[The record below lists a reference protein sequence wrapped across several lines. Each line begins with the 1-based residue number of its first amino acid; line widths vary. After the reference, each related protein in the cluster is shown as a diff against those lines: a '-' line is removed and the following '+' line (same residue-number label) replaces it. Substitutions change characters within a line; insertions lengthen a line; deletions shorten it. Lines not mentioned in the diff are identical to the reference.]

1 MNEVKRISA
10 TQLGMFTDCPRK
22 WWAHYVKKIER
33 PEPSEAIKIGLAVH
47 QICEVSLNATKKGIE
62 KYSDPMVLLEPAV
75 KEYELQKRD
84 RAALSMMLEN
94 VKLMGWYED
103 PQNSHPEFEKLYKI
117 DDVEVIVKI
126 DRLLKTPEYV
136 HVVDLKSGKYPYDE
150 NTLKENWQARLYTI
164 PFLQEYDKVKM
175 DFWFLR
181 FFHKSISCMVD
192 QSDLPVF
199 LDEIR
204 EVINKMRRCEGHEYH
219 ESKLC
224 QWCPF
229 FNECQEMNRNK

>member
-1 MNEVKRISA
+1 MNEIKRISA

-22 WWAHYVKKIER
+22 WWAHYVKRIER

-47 QICEVSLNATKKGIE
+47 KICEVSLNAAKKGIE
-62 KYSDPMVLLEPAV
+62 KYSNPNVLLEPAV
-75 KEYELQKRD
+75 KEYELQTRD

-94 VKLMGWYED
+94 VLLMGWFEN
-103 PQNSHPEFEKLYKI
+103 PEESFPEFEKVYTI

-126 DRLLKTPEYV
+126 DRLLKTSEYA
-136 HVVDLKSGKYPYDE
+136 HVVDLKSGKYPYEED
-150 NTLKENWQARLYTI
+150 TLKENWQTRLYTI
-164 PFLQEYDKVKM
+164 PFLQEYEKVRM

-181 FFHKSISCMVD
+181 FFHKNISCVVD

-199 LDEIR
+199 LSETR
-204 EVINKMRRCEGHEYH
+204 EVIDKMRHCDGQEYK
-219 ESKLC
+219 ESRLC

-229 FNECQEMNRNK
+229 FNECQQMNKE